1 MKRTITKKN
10 SRGPGRRVSPDVL
23 AVAEAVSLRDFAALH
38 GISVHMVRTF
48 ISKGLPVNRYPGKF
62 TIPRALGAKW
72 LERFRS
78 DRLGQIVADV
88 LKDMRRSA

>member
-1 MKRTITKKN
+1 MGTKKKTKG
-10 SRGPGRRVSPDVL
+10 RGPSRRVSPEIL
-23 AVAEAVSLRDFAALH
+23 AVAEAVSIRDFAMLH
-38 GISVHMVRTF
+38 GISVHKVRTF
-48 ISKGLPVNRYPGKF
+48 IAQGLPVNRYPGKF